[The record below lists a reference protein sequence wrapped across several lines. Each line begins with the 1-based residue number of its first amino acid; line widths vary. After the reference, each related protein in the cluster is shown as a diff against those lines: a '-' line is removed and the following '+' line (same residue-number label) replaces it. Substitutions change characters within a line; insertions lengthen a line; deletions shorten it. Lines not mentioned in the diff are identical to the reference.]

1 MKKEKQKLVF
11 KSDAER
17 RKYIEKVFKG
27 TRVMEILE
35 DIDRIVAPFKAQ
47 NEKQKR
53 EIKLKLSSV

>member
-17 RKYIEKVFKG
+17 RKWIEKVFKG

-47 NEKQKR
+47 NEKWKR
-53 EIKLKLSSV
+53 EKQFKISTA